1 MLTINYIV
9 QCDKY
14 IVKVCIRILKIV
26 EEGVINFAGGKGRE
40 ESVKKGFISGS
51 IWFGSRKI
59 SGSHGE

>member
-40 ESVKKGFISGS
+40 ESVKKGFISDG
-51 IWFGSRKI
+51 I
-59 SGSHGE
+59 